1 MACAYASV
9 ERLPSS
15 GAIRRVR
22 GRSSWWHC
30 DAAVF
35 EELSLRGSQASGLP
49 KASGRAGQGDLVDAA
64 QFAVDGGPGLA
75 GAAFGDPE
83 LLPGIGHTPILE
95 EPPRTAAL
103 ILAFAAH
110 HAARAR

>member
-1 MACAYASV
+1 M
-9 ERLPSS
+9 
-15 GAIRRVR
+15 
-22 GRSSWWHC
+22 
-30 DAAVF
+30 
-35 EELSLRGSQASGLP
+35 
-49 KASGRAGQGDLVDAA
+49 DAA